1 MSRKF
6 STLSCGLLGKFCL
19 GGDIYVQ
26 HVYLVVVVVEPED
39 KEETRD
45 IDHTLF

>member
-19 GGDIYVQ
+19 ARDIYVQ
-26 HVYLVVVVVEPED
+26 HVYLVVVVEPED

-45 IDHTLF
+45 IDHPLI